1 MEIKNHKLVGEN
13 ISYSPTRKTSGKYAD
28 GCPDTIIIHYT
39 GGNNAEIA
47 AKWLNKSNVRASAH
61 MVVGREG
68 QIIQLADLDTIT
80 WHAGKSRYKFPDKNR
95 TTFNKYSIG
104 IEIANDGYLRKS
116 GNQYF
121 NAFKGKVDAKYVFK
135 GKHRN
140 YPRTKSEYW
149 HTYTDVQVKTV
160 YDICRLIIKEY
171 PSVKYILG
179 HEEIAPVRKTDPGP
193 AFPLDDLRE
202 KMGVWIPG
210 TAAPQ
215 EKEIIK
221 DKMPLGTVGVAT
233 AVLNFRAGAGQ
244 HYEKV
249 AEQLQKGER
258 VLIISKQGNWYEVEQ
273 EITGWVARKFIE
285 RDDSD
290 SKYDGI
296 VNASLLNI
304 REKPDGA
311 KIAKPLSKGHR
322 VEILERDND
331 WVKVDT
337 RVTGWVYNKYIKLE
351 K

>member
-1 MEIKNHKLVGEN
+1 MEIKDHKLVGKN
-13 ISYSPTRKTSGKYAD
+13 ITYSPTRKTSGKYAA
-28 GCPDTIIIHYT
+28 GSPDTIIIHYT
-39 GGNNAEIA
+39 GGNNAEVA
-47 AKWLNKSNVRASAH
+47 ARWLNKSNVRASAH

-68 QIIQLADLDTIT
+68 QVIQMADLDTIT
-80 WHAGKSRYKFPDKNR
+80 WHAGSSRYKFPDKNR
-95 TTFNKYSIG
+95 TTFNRYSIG
-104 IEIANDGYLRKS
+104 IEIANDGYLRKV
-116 GNQYF
+116 GDKYY
-121 NAFKGKVDAKYVFK
+121 NAFKGKVDEKFVFK

-140 YPRTKSEYW
+140 YPRTKAQYW
-149 HTYTDVQVKTV
+149 HTYTDVQVEKV
-160 YDICRLIIKEY
+160 YEICKLIIKEY
-171 PSVKYILG
+171 PTIKYILG

-210 TAAPQ
+210 DSASVVK
-215 EKEIIK
+215 EKTK
-221 DKMPLGTVGVAT
+221 KKMPLGTVGVAT

-244 HYEKV
+244 KYEKV

-258 VLIISKQGNWYEVEQ
+258 VLVISKLNSWYEVEQ
-273 EITGWVARKFIE
+273 EITGWVAREFIN

-296 VNASLLNI
+296 VNANLLNI
-304 REKPDGA
+304 RSKPEGE

-322 VEILERDND
+322 VQILERDGD

-337 RVTGWVYNKYIKLE
+337 RVTGWVYDKYIVLE